1 MKNYQP
7 FVDITNQ
14 FAITFNGAIYNYLEL
29 KDELEG
35 LNVNFFTDT
44 DTEVILNSYKIW
56 GEECVKKFEG
66 MWAFAIW
73 DKKNNKVFLSRD
85 RFGEK
90 PLYYSLKE
98 NIFYFASEIK
108 TFALFNENY
117 GFNFELIASFK
128 DDVYGE
134 EHF

>member
-56 GEECVKKFEG
+56 GEECVKNLRECGLLQFGIIKIIRFFYLG
-66 MWAFAIW
+66 IGLV
-73 DKKNNKVFLSRD
+73 KN
-85 RFGEK
+85 
-90 PLYYSLKE
+90 LY
-98 NIFYFASEIK
+98 II
-108 TFALFNENY
+108 
-117 GFNFELIASFK
+117 
-128 DDVYGE
+128 
-134 EHF
+134 H